1 MTLLGLEF
9 FEDCAEHFLPI
20 TELSYSSGLD
30 WTFPQVIPSSQLF
43 ETGDGINVYI
53 EPAFM
58 SGLYQKVLYDWI
70 SNINQNKSRRPLF
83 RFLNYCSKDLI
94 NRVKICRKQIIG
106 KKQMIFICFGNSK
119 FQNCIYLKFEYI
131 LNICTKILE

>member
-83 RFLNYCSKDLI
+83 RFLNYCSSDLI
-94 NRVKICRKQIIG
+94 NRVKICRKQVMG
-106 KKQMIFICFGNSK
+106 KLQMIFFLCFGNSE
-119 FQNCIYLKFEYI
+119 FQNCIYLKFEIVQIYS
-131 LNICTKILE
+131 

>member
-43 ETGDGINVYI
+43 ETGDGINVYM

-70 SNINQNKSRRPLF
+70 SNQNKRRPLF
-83 RFLNYCSKDLI
+83 RFLNCSKDLI
-94 NRVKICRKQIIG
+94 NQVKNCRKEIG
-106 KKQMIFICFGNSK
+106 KNGIFHPWG
-119 FQNCIYLKFEYI
+119 
-131 LNICTKILE
+131 

>member
-94 NRVKICRKQIIG
+94 NRVKICRKQVIG
-106 KKQMIFICFGNSK
+106 KKQMIFFFMFWK
-119 FQNCIYLKFEYI
+119 
-131 LNICTKILE
+131 

>member
-20 TELSYSSGLD
+20 TELSSGLD
-30 WTFPQVIPSSQLF
+30 WSFPQVIPSSQLF
-43 ETGDGINVYI
+43 ETGDGINVYM

-70 SNINQNKSRRPLF
+70 SKNQNKKRRPLF
-83 RFLNYCSKDLI
+83 RFLNCGKDLI
-94 NRVKICRKQIIG
+94 NQVKYCRKQI
-106 KKQMIFICFGNSK
+106 GNKYFYFKSYATLQK
-119 FQNCIYLKFEYI
+119 
-131 LNICTKILE
+131 